1 MSFIPDVGV
10 GALGSLVGTGIGV
23 VASTLFRAVNPNDR
37 LSGRWE
43 GDLECKNPDGRLKSH
58 VMRCVIVLAR
68 PIARPN
74 SGLLYYQIE
83 CTSTDKIIIRGLDEL
98 KGYKAIGH
106 SLFPTGITMD
116 FIRRFHKLPSGDI
129 DESERRYRFHCKFDG
144 VFSRAPRLE
153 IITNVER
160 GESSETW
167 FGTFQKH

>member
-1 MSFIPDVGV
+1 MSLIPDVGV
-10 GALGSLVGTGIGV
+10 GALGSLVGTVIGAV
-23 VASTLFRAVNPNDR
+23 MSSVYRAVNPNNR

-43 GDLECKNPDGRLKSH
+43 GDLECKNENGRLKSY
-58 VMRCVIVLAR
+58 VMRCVLVLAR

-98 KGYKAIGH
+98 KGYKAIGYF
-106 SLFPTGITMD
+106 FPTEINMD

-129 DESERRYRFHCKFDG
+129 DESERGYHFRCKFDG
-144 VFSRAPRLE
+144 FFSRAPRLE